1 MNRLKLYQKL
11 KVRVQLIRDSP
22 TMPEVVIKNAND
34 LYLIL
39 KDEVKKWDREKFLSV
54 MLNAQ
59 NQIIGIDEVSVG
71 SLTATVVHPREVF
84 KSAILAN
91 AAAIILV
98 HNHPSGNLNPF
109 KEDKEVT
116 EKIKKAAEILN
127 INFLD
132 HIIITKNGYT
142 SLSEIING

>member
-98 HNHPSGNLNPF
+98 HNHPSGNLNPS

>member
-1 MNRLKLYQKL
+1 MDRLKLYQKL

-59 NQIIGIDEVSVG
+59 NQIIGVDEVSVG

-98 HNHPSGNLNPF
+98 HNHPSGNLNPS